1 MSEKQLKSYEI
12 FPIPQNIKYENE
24 RLNLPEKITIVK
36 KCNLNIS
43 VLPKLESALKEK
55 NISFEISE
63 TEKDGLNIILAEK
76 EMGKIEGY
84 NLKITNNIEITGND
98 ADGVFYGTVTLAKI
112 LNQSEK
118 SLLKCEITDY
128 PEIIYRGY
136 IEGFYG
142 YPWSHEDRIDLMV
155 FSGEQKLNTY
165 IYAPKDDPFHRS
177 HWRDLYP
184 EEKAKEI
191 QELAQAGHLNNV
203 NFVWT
208 IHPGDSINLNSEED
222 FKYTI
227 KKLEQLYSLGVR
239 QFGILFD
246 DIGGIPNGKEQAQYI
261 NRVDT
266 EFIKPKKDI
275 RPLITVGTR
284 YCEAWGPSM
293 EGYFKD
299 FVETL
304 HKDVEIMWTGAATM
318 SNISYEQLDAPK
330 RKINSDKN
338 LAVWW
343 NYPVNDY
350 CDSKIL
356 MGKIEN
362 LKPDL
367 TNVSGFFA
375 NPMNQAQASKQAL
388 FCIADHNWNTH
399 SFVPE
404 NSFSASFRAIAPEVA
419 KELEIFASNTS
430 YVKEDGGASGT
441 FLFDESWY
449 LKDDINNLKH
459 ALMERKSIQPFADNL
474 LNEFIKIENAP
485 QKIRKDCKNKNLV
498 KELSPFLDALELL
511 GTAGKHALLALKC
524 YDSKEIEEMEKNNEI
539 ALKNLTAMKD
549 CKVDRLKDGLERKFV
564 VDVGTLIL
572 QLLVKELVSHSAI
585 LAGTESK
592 PLKLNYDMK
601 NVALKS
607 LGVTATTSSGKDEE
621 EQVDNLIKGKI
632 AGGKWCSL
640 EYRPYAILDF
650 KEIKNFKQY
659 RIVNC
664 GHPEAGET
672 HFWNTKHAQILAS
685 KDGENYVVVD
695 EFANNTE
702 HIVNRM
708 FFEEVE
714 ARYIKLQILE
724 PAQISINGGGH
735 TRIYAFE
742 LFEEA
747 YPYQSDKILPSDI
760 TLLNKNSIS
769 IKNIKKGDIIKIY
782 SSLNEE
788 QPILATEEAK
798 ENMESL
804 LIENLDLNGLN
815 RFFIERISRN
825 YLPSVRTSKSL
836 IK

>member
-1 MSEKQLKSYEI
+1 MGEKSLNEYEI
-12 FPIPQNIKYENE
+12 FPVPQNITYYKKC
-24 RLNLPEKITIVK
+24 LNLPNKVTIVK

-43 VLPKLESALKEK
+43 VLPKLESALREK
-55 NISFEISE
+55 NISFNISNVE
-63 TEKDGLNIILAEK
+63 EDGLNIILSEK
-76 EMGKIEGY
+76 TMDKIEGY
-84 NLKITNNIEITGND
+84 TLKIDKNIEIIGND
-98 ADGVFYGTVTLAKI
+98 KDGVFYGIVTLANI
-112 LNQSEK
+112 LKQVENT
-118 SLLKCEITDY
+118 LLKCEIIDY

-142 YPWSHEDRIDLMV
+142 YPWSHKNRINLMA
-155 FSGEQKLNTY
+155 FGGEQKLNTY
-165 IYAPKDDPFHRS
+165 IYAPKDDPFHRKD
-177 HWRDLYP
+177 WREFYP
-184 EEKAKEI
+184 DEKAKEI
-191 QELAQAGHLNNV
+191 RELAEAGHLNNI

-208 IHPGDSINLNSEED
+208 IHPGDSIDLTLEED
-222 FKYTI
+222 FKSTI

-246 DIGGIPNGKEQAQYI
+246 DIGGIPNGKQQADYI
-261 NRVDT
+261 NRVDS

-275 RPLITVGTR
+275 KPLITVGTR

-330 RKINSDKN
+330 RKIGTNKN
-338 LAVWW
+338 LSIWW

-362 LKPDL
+362 LSSDV
-367 TNVSGFFA
+367 TNANGFFA

-399 SFVPE
+399 SFNPDK
-404 NSFSASFRAIAPEVA
+404 SFCASFKAIAPEVSE
-419 KELEIFASNTS
+419 ELKIFASNCS
-430 YVKEDGGASGT
+430 YVKEDGGISGT

-449 LKDDINNLKH
+449 LKDDIKKLEEAFKNK
-459 ALMERKSIQPFADNL
+459 KSLSPYVDNL
-474 LNEFIKIENAP
+474 LNEFIKIENAVD
-485 QKIRKDCKNKNLV
+485 KINKDCKNKDLV
-498 KELSPFLDALELL
+498 EELAPFLSSLKYL
-511 GTAGKHALLALKC
+511 GVACKNSMLALKSLQEHNI
-524 YDSKEIEEMEKNNEI
+524 DKMEEHNLI
-539 ALKNLTAMKD
+539 ASENLQKTYE
-549 CKVDRLKDGLERKFV
+549 CKVNRLKDGQPRDFI

-572 QLLVKELVSHSAI
+572 KPFVKEVISHSSVLGGI
-585 LAGTESK
+585 ESA
-592 PLKLNYDMK
+592 PLKLNYNMK
-601 NVALKS
+601 NIALKS

-640 EYRPYAILDF
+640 QYRPYAILDF
-650 KEIKNFKQY
+650 KEVKNFKQY
-659 RIVNC
+659 KIVNC

-685 KDGENYVVVD
+685 KDGENYTVVD
-695 EFANNTE
+695 EFKNNTE
-702 HIVNRM
+702 HIVNRL
-708 FFEEVE
+708 FFDEVE

-735 TRIYAFE
+735 TRIYSFE
-742 LFEEA
+742 LFDEA
-747 YPYQSDKILPSDI
+747 YPYQSDKILPPNVKI
-760 TLLNKNSIS
+760 LNKNSIY
-769 IKNIKKGDIIKIY
+769 IKDIKKGDTIKIY
-782 SSLNEE
+782 KSLNDES
-788 QPILATEEAK
+788 PILTTEEMVEDK
-798 ENMESL
+798 ENL
-804 LIENLDLNGLN
+804 IIENINLDNLN
-815 RFFIERISRN
+815 RIFIERISRK

-836 IK
+836 K

>member
-1 MSEKQLKSYEI
+1 MSENQLKNYEI
-12 FPIPQNIKYENE
+12 FPVPQNIKYENDY
-24 RLNLPEKITIVK
+24 LNLNENITIVK

-43 VLPKLESALKEK
+43 VLPKLESILKEK
-55 NISFEISE
+55 NINFEISD
-63 TEKDGLNIILAEK
+63 TEKQGINIILEEK

-84 NLKITNNIEITGND
+84 SLKISNNIEIKGND
-98 ADGVFYGTVTLAKI
+98 SDGVFYGVVTLSKI
-112 LNQSEK
+112 FKQTDK
-118 SLLKCEITDY
+118 SLLKCEINDY

-142 YPWSHEDRIDLMV
+142 YPWSHENRIDLMV
-155 FSGEQKLNTY
+155 FGGEQKLNTY

-177 HWRDLYP
+177 NWRDFYP

-191 QELAQAGHLNNV
+191 KELAEAGHLNNV

-208 IHPGDSINLNSEED
+208 IHPGDSINLTSEED
-222 FKYTI
+222 FKSTI

-246 DIGGIPNGKEQAQYI
+246 DIGGIPNGKEQAEYI
-261 NRVDT
+261 NRVDN

-318 SNISYEQLDAPK
+318 SNISYEQFDAPK

-338 LAVWW
+338 LSVWW

-367 TNVSGFFA
+367 TNVSGFFS

-399 SFVPE
+399 SFDPE
-404 NSFSASFRAIAPEVA
+404 KSFSASFKAITPEVA
-419 KELEIFASNTS
+419 EELEIFASNTS

-441 FLFDESWY
+441 FIFNESWY
-449 LKDDINNLKH
+449 FLEDINNLKY
-459 ALMERKSIQPFADNL
+459 ALMERRSIQPYADNI
-474 LNEFIKIENAP
+474 LNNFIKIENAAD
-485 QKIRKDCKNKNLV
+485 KIRKDCKNKNLV
-498 KELSPFLDALELL
+498 EELSPFLDALKLL
-511 GTAGKHALLALKC
+511 GISGKNSLLALKC
-524 YDSKEIEEMEKNNEI
+524 YASKDIEEMEKYNEI
-539 ALKNLTAMKD
+539 AQKNLIAMQN
-549 CKVDRLKDGLERKFV
+549 CKVKRLKDGAEREFV
-564 VDVGTLIL
+564 VDVGTFMLQFLI
-572 QLLVKELVSHSAI
+572 KELISHSAT
-585 LAGTESK
+585 LAGTESRA
-592 PLKLNYDMK
+592 LRLNYDMK
-601 NVALKS
+601 NSALKS

-650 KEIKNFKQY
+650 KEVKKFKQY

-672 HFWNTKHAQILAS
+672 HFWNTKAGQILAS

-695 EFANNTE
+695 EFKDNTANIINK
-702 HIVNRM
+702 M

-735 TRIYAFE
+735 TRIYSFE

-747 YPYQSDKILPSDI
+747 YPYQSDKILQSDM
-760 TLLNKNSIS
+760 TVLSENSIS

-788 QPILATEEAK
+788 NPILTTEEMK
-798 ENMESL
+798 EDMQNL
-804 LIENLDLNGLN
+804 VIENIDLKGLN

-836 IK
+836 IR